1 MKQKQL
7 SSGETSTS
15 RWPACSKDSAAGI
28 AVRLKGG
35 TLAVS
40 KMLRVKLTK
49 ILLTL
54 VFIDCSSI
62 DMV

>member
-1 MKQKQL
+1 MKWKQL

-15 RWPACSKDSAAGI
+15 QRPVLKTQLLPLVLMLAGI

-40 KMLRVKLTK
+40 KMLRVKLTN

-54 VFIDCSSI
+54 VFTDC
-62 DMV
+62 